1 MVFWDAKNANAIM
14 EFMRG
19 CCILL
24 ALAIASAQTPANKS
38 VIGEITAADAAAKTL
53 TVKGDDGSNYTV
65 TLLDATSYFRL
76 PLGEKDLKKAEKIGL
91 SDVSVGDR
99 LLARGP
105 VAEGSTTLPARTV
118 VIMTKAD
125 IAKKHAQDRADW
137 QQRGIAG
144 TIVSINADSKEI
156 IINTHGRDA
165 KEIVIEA
172 SGAAFRRYAIGS
184 VRFADAKPGSFAE
197 LQPGDA
203 FRALGTKSEDGTHY
217 KAEELVSGSFQAIAV
232 TVNSVD
238 LASGELQA
246 TDLQTKKS
254 VTITTNPNSMLRR
267 LPETMAAALARR
279 MRSAEDSSAGGPTGG
294 APEGRGD
301 ASGAGTG
308 KGGFDLPGGRGRFGA
323 GADLQ
328 QVLERAPQL
337 MLVELKKGDA
347 LIVSGSK
354 AAGSTVTAI
363 ALVAGVEPFLAAAP
377 RTPGQVNLGS
387 WNLDVGVPEQ

>member
-1 MVFWDAKNANAIM
+1 
-14 EFMRG
+14 MRG

-38 VIGEITAADAAAKTL
+38 LIGEITAADSAAKTL
-53 TVKGDDGSNYTV
+53 TVKGDDGSTYTV
-65 TLLDATSYFRL
+65 TLSDATSYFRL

-105 VAEGSTTLPARTV
+105 LPEGSKTLPARTV

-125 IAKKHAQDRADW
+125 IAKKQAQDRADW

-144 TIVSINADSKEI
+144 TIVSLNADSKEI
-156 IINTHGRDA
+156 TINTHGRDA
-165 KEIVIEA
+165 KDIVIDA
-172 SGAAFRRYAIGS
+172 SAAAFRRYAAGS

-203 FRALGTKSEDGTHY
+203 VRALGNKSEDGTHY

-232 TVNSVD
+232 TVNSID
-238 LASGELQA
+238 LAAGELQA
-246 TDLQTKKS
+246 TDLQTKKN
-254 VTITTNPNSMLRR
+254 VTIKTNPNSMLRR

-279 MRSAEDSSAGGPTGG
+279 MRPGGDSSAAGRAG
-294 APEGRGD
+294 APEGRGAGGD
-301 ASGAGTG
+301 TAGGAGR
-308 KGGFDLPGGRGRFGA
+308 GGFGGPGGRGGFGA

-337 MLVELKKGDA
+337 MLAELKKGDA

-354 AAGSTVTAI
+354 AEGSTVTAI

-377 RTPGQVNLGS
+377 RTGGQVNLGS